1 MIASLLVVLAFADF
15 FSFLGRSVA
24 LGGDAISGY
33 ESGGRYFVCA
43 KGACREVSPSQ
54 WEASRWHA
62 GSVWIIFPLGFAA
75 GAFLMFRYGFPS
87 SMYRE
92 PAEAIAET
100 DASVRA
106 SGAPLRRVRC
116 GGQIGSVSFSGQLIR
131 VTRFPAGLEIKPWW
145 CQPFALPLTEIEGV
159 RPYSRLW
166 ARGIQID
173 HRSKQVRSPVIL
185 YGRAARSLAGDLPL
199 GDGKAGNGNW

>member
-1 MIASLLVVLAFADF
+1 
-15 FSFLGRSVA
+15 
-24 LGGDAISGY
+24 
-33 ESGGRYFVCA
+33 
-43 KGACREVSPSQ
+43 
-54 WEASRWHA
+54 
-62 GSVWIIFPLGFAA
+62 
-75 GAFLMFRYGFPS
+75 
-87 SMYRE
+87 
-92 PAEAIAET
+92 
-100 DASVRA
+100 
-106 SGAPLRRVRC
+106 
-116 GGQIGSVSFSGQLIR
+116 VSFSGQLIR